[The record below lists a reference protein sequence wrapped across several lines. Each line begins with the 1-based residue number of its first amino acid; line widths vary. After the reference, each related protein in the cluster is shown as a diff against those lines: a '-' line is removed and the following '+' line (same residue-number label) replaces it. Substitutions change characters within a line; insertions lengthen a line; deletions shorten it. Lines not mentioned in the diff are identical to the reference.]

1 VGIQHTLS
9 MGLGRGG
16 GSVDMAMSPAIQHV
30 APTDI
35 ERKVTATAS
44 EGHAGL
50 QFTVERSLLAILTLL
65 ANRKNSALCGVCT

>member
-1 VGIQHTLS
+1 
-9 MGLGRGG
+9 MGTASGYTTHSFYGVRG

-44 EGHAGL
+44 EGNAG
-50 QFTVERSLLAILTLL
+50 F
-65 ANRKNSALCGVCT
+65 GVYHGEIMTGHTHISS